1 VNVRGTTLVGLAG
14 VLGPVWLWARR
25 DAISGIAAPLSR
37 EQRAVL
43 SPYFEPALL
52 EDARVAVVEHI
63 ENPVV
68 VGLLEALGV
77 ELPMDLAGV
86 SGMCFGDVVVVAGPT
101 TAHGDLSTTFHE
113 LVHAVQMR
121 RLGHAAFCREYVRGW
136 LEEGYP
142 AFALETE
149 AYTLQTRFDRGEVFK
164 VR

>member
-1 VNVRGTTLVGLAG
+1 MRGSALVGLAG

-25 DAISGIAAPLSR
+25 DAYSGIAEPLTR
-37 EQRAVL
+37 AQRAVL
-43 SPYFEPALL
+43 ARYFEPALL
-52 EDARVAVVEHI
+52 DDVRVAVVEQV

-68 VGLLEALGV
+68 FGLLEVLGV
-77 ELPMDLAGV
+77 DVPMSLETV
-86 SGMCFGDVVVVAGPT
+86 SGMCYGNVLAVARHA
-101 TAHGDLSTTFHE
+101 TAHGDLSTLFHE

-121 RLGHAAFCREYVRGW
+121 RMGHAAFCRAYVRGW

-149 AYTLQTRFDRGEVFK
+149 AYVMQTRFDRGEVFE